1 MSESKAEKKG
11 LEPLLGKERAQ
22 ILLHEYNGL
31 RNEIIHRTNNLYQVI
46 TIGALVLGWIVS
58 SHEFDAKLV
67 IVLLVVSVILGC
79 LLWFIS
85 RDIGKAADRLA
96 RSRIM
101 WIRKPVS
108 GICYGGRGCG
118 AEERLDTGYE
128 RVLCLFLPDPN
139 RQTVRNLGKAARLC
153 VHKAYKGRLG
163 RRSRHQSRP

>member
-96 RSRIM
+96 EIEDYVDKETGEWYLLRWERL
-101 WIRKPVS
+101 W
-108 GICYGGRGCG
+108 GGRK
-118 AEERLDTGYE
+118 TGYWL
-128 RVLCLFLPDPN
+128 RARPLPVPP
-139 RQTVRNLGKAARLC
+139 
-153 VHKAYKGRLG
+153 
-163 RRSRHQSRP
+163 RPKPPDGA